1 MAENK
6 RRRRKAIHK
15 LDQGAI
21 RMLKKFQKKH
31 ECDLEPD
38 VKKEPCASCP
48 DSKKCS
54 HFGRERHHV
63 KRYQTT

>member
-21 RMLKKFQKKH
+21 RMLKKFQKNH
-31 ECDLEPD
+31 ECDLAPSAE
-38 VKKEPCASCP
+38 KESCTSCT
-48 DSKKCS
+48 DRTKCI
-54 HFGRERHHV
+54 HFGWERNYI
-63 KRYQTT
+63 KKTMQ